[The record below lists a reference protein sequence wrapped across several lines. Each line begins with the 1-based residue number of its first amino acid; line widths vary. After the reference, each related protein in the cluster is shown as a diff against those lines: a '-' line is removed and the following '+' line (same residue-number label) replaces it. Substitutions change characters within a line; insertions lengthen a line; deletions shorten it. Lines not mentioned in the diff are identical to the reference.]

1 MLYIV
6 YIIKIGPALGKKKV
20 KSREIHDFFNF
31 IQGNL
36 VFFWKIAK
44 SREIQGYLGKSRDVG
59 TLYKNSKNQVLAQK

>member
-6 YIIKIGPALGKKKV
+6 YIIKIGPALRKNKV

-44 SREIQGYLGKSRDVG
+44 IQGSENPAHIFI
-59 TLYKNSKNQVLAQK
+59 YKPSYQFHPSTGSDRY